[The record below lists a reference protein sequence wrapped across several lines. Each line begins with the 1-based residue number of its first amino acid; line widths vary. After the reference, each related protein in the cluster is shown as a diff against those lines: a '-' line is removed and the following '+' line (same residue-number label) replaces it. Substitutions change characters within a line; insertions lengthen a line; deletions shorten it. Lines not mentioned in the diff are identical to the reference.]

1 MNRYT
6 NRERAAVKSV
16 VVDLNAQYIK
26 ALFPNARIIIDRF
39 HIVQLV
45 GRTLGNARISLM
57 KKMNDCH
64 CREYKIL
71 MAQKNDS
78 HTHFKSVHISLEV
91 LMSTPKLKTN
101 RVHGP

>member
-26 ALFPNARIIIDRF
+26 FIKVLFPNARIIIDRF

-45 GRTLGNARISLM
+45 GRALGNARISLM

-71 MAQKNDS
+71 KAHWRLFHKDFADQKL
-78 HTHFKSVHISLEV
+78 TLEV
-91 LMSTPKLKTN
+91 FLRQPL
-101 RVHGP
+101 

>member
-16 VVDLNAQYIK
+16 VVDLNAQ
-26 ALFPNARIIIDRF
+26 IIIDRF

-45 GRTLGNARISLM
+45 GRALGNARISLM

-71 MAQKNDS
+71 KAHWRLFHKDS
-78 HTHFKSVHISLEV
+78 ADHETDGNKKTPLHF
-91 LMSTPKLKTN
+91 
-101 RVHGP
+101 

>member
-16 VVDLNAQYIK
+16 VVDLNAQ
-26 ALFPNARIIIDRF
+26 IIIDRF
-39 HIVQLV
+39 HIAQLV
-45 GRTLGNARISLM
+45 GRALGNARISLM

-71 MAQKNDS
+71 KAHWRLFHKDS
-78 HTHFKSVHISLEV
+78 ADHETDGNKKTPLHF
-91 LMSTPKLKTN
+91 
-101 RVHGP
+101 

>member
-45 GRTLGNARISLM
+45 GRALGNARISLM

-71 MAQKNDS
+71 KVCF
-78 HTHFKSVHISLEV
+78 TRIPLT
-91 LMSTPKLKTN
+91 LKLPGRFIYGESMNT
-101 RVHGP
+101 